1 MAEATED
8 KDTRIAELE
17 RGREALIR
25 ALIALRAFR
34 GLPDDVL
41 AEVSRRERAVNGQE

>member
-1 MAEATED
+1 MPED
-8 KDTRIAELE
+8 KDARIAELE

-41 AEVSRRERAVNGQE
+41 AEVSLREKMMSGKD